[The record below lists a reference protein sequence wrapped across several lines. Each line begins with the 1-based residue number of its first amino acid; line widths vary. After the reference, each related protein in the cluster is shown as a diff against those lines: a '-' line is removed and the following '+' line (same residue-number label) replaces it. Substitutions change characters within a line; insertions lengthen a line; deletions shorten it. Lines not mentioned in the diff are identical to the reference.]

1 MKIEVSI
8 GEVVDKLTILD
19 IKLEKMTDREKL
31 KNIRK
36 EYDLLKDDL
45 AKMKI
50 TPDSTE
56 FKDLRTV
63 NLRLWEIEDKIRIKE
78 YNQEFDE
85 GFIKLARSVYYE
97 NDERAKIKKDINLKF
112 GSELVE
118 EKEYVNYKKS

>member
-19 IKLEKMTDREKL
+19 IKLEKMTDRDKL